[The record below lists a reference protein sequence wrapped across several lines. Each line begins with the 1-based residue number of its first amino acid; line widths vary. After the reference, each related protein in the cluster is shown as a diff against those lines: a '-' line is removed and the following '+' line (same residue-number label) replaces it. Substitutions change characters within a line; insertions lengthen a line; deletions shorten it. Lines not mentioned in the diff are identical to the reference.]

1 MKLKKRLWIGSL
13 CATALLVSACAKSEP
28 VSMPVVL
35 GTEPGSS
42 DISEQT
48 SGAEAV
54 PTAVIQTDGRGQII
68 TDSGGHPMTSVVE
81 TTAAST
87 EVPADTNAPGSATVT
102 ADGLSFTS
110 TTRPKNADQ
119 LKPTAS
125 QPSTTRRVTKPTAP
139 QSTVPAATSSTTAKP
154 TPKTST
160 TNSPTT
166 TEASKPTDPWRYPY
180 DLPAIYADC
189 KREIERLGMVW
200 EEDLRP
206 DSLGVSW
213 TEPDKTVVYT
223 YFPEQYSLKEYVMEE
238 LLPFYKSQP
247 YSRRFCRIWLEPLED
262 TPGDYNLYFL
272 EEY

>member
-1 MKLKKRLWIGSL
+1 MKLKKRLWLGSL

-35 GTEPGSS
+35 GTEPGAS

-54 PTAVIQTDGRGQII
+54 PTVVIQTDGRGQII
-68 TDSGGHPMTSVVE
+68 TDSGGHPMISVVE

-87 EVPADTNAPGSATVT
+87 EVPADTNTPGSATVT
-102 ADGLSFTS
+102 ADGLSFT
-110 TTRPKNADQ
+110 TTGAKNPHTNMPAVPRP
-119 LKPTAS
+119 T
-125 QPSTTRRVTKPTAP
+125 TTRRTAESTAP

-154 TPKTST
+154 THKTST
-160 TNSPTT
+160 TNSPAT

-213 TEPDKTVVYT
+213 ENPDNTVVFSY
-223 YFPEQYSLKEYVMEE
+223 YPDEFSLRDEILNNLIPY
-238 LLPFYKSQP
+238 YKKQP
-247 YSRRFCRIWLEPLED
+247 YSRQTCRIWFESKEGS
-262 TPGDYNLYFL
+262 PGNYMFYFL
-272 EEY
+272 ERY

>member
-35 GTEPGSS
+35 GTEPGAS

-54 PTAVIQTDGRGQII
+54 PTTVIQTDGRGQII

-102 ADGLSFTS
+102 TDGLSFTS

-125 QPSTTRRVTKPTAP
+125 QPSTTRRAAEPMAP
-139 QSTVPAATSSTTAKP
+139 QSTASAVT
-154 TPKTST
+154 TST
-160 TNSPTT
+160 TNSPAT

-213 TEPDKTVVYT
+213 ENPDNTVVFSY
-223 YFPEQYSLKEYVMEE
+223 YPDEFSLRDEILNNLIPY
-238 LLPFYKSQP
+238 YKKQP
-247 YSRRFCRIWLEPLED
+247 YSRQTCRIWFESKEGS
-262 TPGDYNLYFL
+262 PGNYMFYFL
-272 EEY
+272 ERY